1 MASNIGEL
9 VATATLDVAPFQ
21 SNVVRLKTYIKG
33 VDNSLKA
40 MENNFKGAGKNVTNL
55 KSLMDQTSSALGNY
69 QRLWNAQSNRLNEL
83 KDEIGEVS
91 KATDEQKKKLLD
103 QSVAMSATAA
113 KIAEL
118 KNRYEELAKSM
129 RQVYIDD
136 NAFTKFGKSAQELG
150 NKFKN
155 VGESVSG
162 FGSALTKGVTAP
174 IVAGAGLALK
184 AAIDYESAFAGV
196 KKTVDGTPQQ
206 FEKLSAS
213 IRNMAKEMPASAT
226 EIAAVA
232 EAAGQLGVPIG
243 SIEGFTKTMI
253 NLGVSTNLSAEEAAT
268 SIAKIGNIM
277 QVSGDDLDSWSA
289 KFGAT
294 VVGLGNNFATTES
307 DIVNMANRLAASGKI
322 AGLTTPEILGLS
334 TAMSSV
340 GIEAEAGGTAMTQT
354 LTAISKAVS
363 EGGEELRIYAE
374 TAGTTADQFAEKWKT
389 KPAEALQD
397 FIRGLGR
404 AKEEGKDTNKI
415 LDQLGLTGIRQSNM
429 LKSLGL
435 AAETMGKAVGLAN
448 SEWEKGTALTDEAN
462 KRYETMQSKLQM
474 LKNQLT
480 DVAIEFGGPLLD
492 ALKDGLEAAKP
503 WISTLADLAKQFSSM
518 SREQQQNIIKWGL
531 AATAVG
537 PFFKILGGGI
547 STVGGF
553 IKVIGG
559 LSKGIGYLSGSLK
572 YLKDFGSVASGLKA
586 VAGSAGAVETAVA
599 GASAGTGLLSSALV
613 FLASPAGLATAALV
627 GATAAA
633 VYFSN
638 KAYEARQRAQE
649 WGASVSVE
657 QAGRLQNFKDKVDEA
672 NQAMITFGTSANGID
687 NVTSAVQKLAVE
699 IQKLADENLS
709 KDIDLARKLGLSE
722 ETIQE
727 ITSHAGQIKDNVQQ
741 MSDEVIQIYQNA
753 SNNHRKLSEEEKAI
767 VLSNQ
772 NELINTQL
780 ELMEYSGEERINM
793 IKAFNGQADELNTEQ
808 LKKAAELTEKWAKD
822 EQASYKERLDGYKKL
837 MDQIKGE
844 DEKSVRARAEIKA
857 QMEKLEAEH
866 MAKMETYSQK
876 WNDLQGRLLK
886 TLKVSPEAMAGIM
899 NQLKSRAEEMG
910 LTYDEMAI
918 KFQNTFSKIQE
929 GHSMWAKTSKD
940 ATESMKLA
948 NVQWNAMVWDEKTGK
963 LKTNAVEEVQKALE
977 AEGGWDAMQFI
988 LKEANLETN
997 ARLTIGEA
1005 LVANGQW
1012 EQLSPEE
1019 KELIVNGKPAVQA
1032 ILDSKELMLQWND
1045 LPSEVKEILG
1055 KNESFLSSAE
1065 GAKQALTQ
1073 WNLMTPS
1080 EKALTL
1086 KDLASSD
1093 IKVVQGRID
1102 MMTGKQLP
1110 IEAIDKT
1117 ASTVES
1123 VLYGVNSI
1131 KQESPIAIN
1140 ANDNTAE
1147 ASQSA
1152 NSNVNAP
1159 YQASPIGI
1167 NATDLTGNPSASA
1180 SAGVNAVKQN
1190 FPIDINAMN
1199 KTQGEANA
1207 ASNAVNAVK
1216 QNSPIDINANNNTGG
1231 VISSVW
1237 NAISS
1242 LPAFKFIDI
1251 ITRHFTE
1258 QHAKGTDNHPG
1269 GLAMVNDQRGTL
1281 YKELVTLPDG
1291 TSFIPEGRNVTLP
1304 LPPGTKVMKAGDT
1317 RTLMNRLGMPNY
1329 EKGIGFED
1337 TKLSHLTRRI
1347 RDINTSS
1354 RSNERQNIA
1363 FSSIDSGRVSDS
1375 QSQVVSEL
1383 VNLKA
1388 SVENLLGKLLEKD
1401 FNTYLDGQVIAEN
1414 SYRYQGNIMRREGI

>member
-1 MASNIGEL
+1 MASNIGEI

-21 SNVVRLKTYIKG
+21 SNVGRLKTYLKG

-40 MENNFKGAGKNVTNL
+40 MENNFKGAGKNVSNL
-55 KSLMDQTSSALGNY
+55 KSLLSQTGSALGSY
-69 QRLWNAQSNRLNEL
+69 QKLLSSQSERYNQL
-83 KDEIGEVS
+83 KASIGDVS
-91 KATDEQKKKLLD
+91 TATAEQKQKLVEAGA
-103 QSVAMSATAA
+103 SMTATAA
-113 KIAEL
+113 KVAEL
-118 KNRYEELAKSM
+118 QNRYEQLAKSM
-129 RQVYIDD
+129 RQAYIDD
-136 NAFTKFGKSAQELG
+136 STFTKFGKSAQELG
-150 NKFKN
+150 SKFKN
-155 VGESVSG
+155 VGESISG

-174 IVAGAGLALK
+174 IVAGAGIALK

-213 IRNMAKEMPASAT
+213 IRNMSKEMPASAT

-268 SIAKIGNIM
+268 SISKIGNIM

-289 KFGAT
+289 KFGAA

-307 DIVNMANRLAASGKI
+307 DIVQMSNRLAASGKL
-322 AGLTTPEILGLS
+322 AGLTMPEILGLA

-354 LTAISKAVS
+354 LTGISKAVS
-363 EGGEELRIYAE
+363 EGGEQLKIYAD
-374 TAGTTADQFAEKWKT
+374 TAGLTADQFAEKWKT

-397 FIRGLGR
+397 FIKGLGK
-404 AKEEGKDTNKI
+404 ASESGKDANKI
-415 LDQLGLTGIRQSNM
+415 LEKLGLTGVRQSNM

-435 AAETMGKAVGLAN
+435 AAETMGKAMNVAN
-448 SEWEKGTALTDEAN
+448 SEWEKGTALTDEAS
-462 KRYETMQSKLQM
+462 KRYETMESKLKM
-474 LKNQLT
+474 LKNELI
-480 DVAIEFGGPLLD
+480 DIAIEFGGPLLD
-492 ALKDGLEAAKP
+492 ALRDGLDIANP
-503 WISTLADLAKQFSSM
+503 WIANLSDMAKKFSSL
-518 SREQQQNIIKWGL
+518 STEQQQNIIKWGL
-531 AATAVG
+531 IAAAAG
-537 PFFKILGGGI
+537 PALKILGGGI
-547 STVGGF
+547 STIGGF
-553 IKVIGG
+553 IKAIGG
-559 LSKGIGYLSGSLK
+559 ISKGIGVLSGSFK
-572 YLKDFGSVASGLKA
+572 YLKDFGGVASSLKA

-599 GASAGTGLLSSALV
+599 GASTGTGLLSSALG
-613 FLASPAGLATAALV
+613 FLVTPVGLATVALV
-627 GATAAA
+627 AVTAAA
-633 VYFSN
+633 AYFAN

-649 WGASVSVE
+649 WGASVSKE
-657 QAGRLQNFKDKVDEA
+657 QAGQLQNFKGKVDEA
-672 NQAMITFGTSANGID
+672 NQAMTVFGTSSDGID
-687 NVTSAVQKLAVE
+687 KVTTAVQKLATE
-699 IQKLADENLS
+699 IQKLADENLA
-709 KDIDLARKLGLSE
+709 KDIDLAHKLGLSE
-722 ETIQE
+722 ETIQQ
-727 ITSHAGQIKDNVQQ
+727 ISSHADQIKNNVQQ

-753 SNNHRKLSEEEKAI
+753 ANNHRKLSEEEKAI

-808 LKKAAELTEKWAKD
+808 LKKATELTEKWAKE

-837 MDQIKGE
+837 MEQIKGE
-844 DEKSVRARAEIKA
+844 DEKSVKARAEIKSKIE
-857 QMEKLEAEH
+857 QLEAEH
-866 MAKMETYSQK
+866 TAKMEAYSQK

-886 TLKVSPEAMAGIM
+886 TLKVSPEALSGIM

-918 KFQNTFSKIQE
+918 KFQNTFSKVQE
-929 GHSMWAKTSKD
+929 GHSMWAQTAKD
-940 ATESMKLA
+940 ATETTKLA
-948 NVQWNAMVWDEKTGK
+948 NTQWNAMVWDEKTGK

-1012 EQLSPEE
+1012 EQLSPEQ

-1032 ILDSKELMLQWND
+1032 ILDSKEMMAQWNS
-1045 LPSEVKEILG
+1045 LPAEVKEILG
-1055 KNESFLSSAE
+1055 KNESFLRSAE
-1065 GAKQALTQ
+1065 GARQALTQ

-1086 KDLASSD
+1086 KDLASND

-1117 ASTVES
+1117 PSTVES

-1131 KQESPIAIN
+1131 KQENPIAIN

-1152 NSNVNAP
+1152 NSSVNAP
-1159 YQASPIGI
+1159 YQTSPIGI
-1167 NATDLTGNPSASA
+1167 NATDLTGPESASA

-1190 FPIDINAMN
+1190 SPIDINATN
-1199 KTQGEANA
+1199 QTQGEANA

-1216 QNSPIDINANNNTGG
+1216 QNGPISINAQDNT
-1231 VISSVW
+1231 SSVINGVW
-1237 NAISS
+1237 ASLSS
-1242 LPAFKFIDI
+1242 LPAFKFIDV
-1251 ITRHFTE
+1251 ITRYFTE

-1269 GLAMVNDQRGTL
+1269 GLATVNDQRGTL
-1281 YKELVTLPDG
+1281 YKELITLPDG
-1291 TSFIPEGRNVTLP
+1291 TSFIPEGRNVVLP
-1304 LPPGTKVMKAGDT
+1304 LPPGTKVLRAGKT
-1317 RTLMNRLGMPNY
+1317 RSLMNRLGIPNY

-1337 TKLSHLTRRI
+1337 TKISHLSRRI
-1347 RDINTSS
+1347 GEV
-1354 RSNERQNIA
+1354 NEYRQQY
-1363 FSSIDSGRVSDS
+1363 DDRRVV
-1375 QSQVVSEL
+1375 QLLSEL
-1383 VNLKA
+1383 VRQSSSQQN
-1388 SVENLLGKLLEKD
+1388 SSS
-1401 FNTYLDGQVIAEN
+1401 QV
-1414 SYRYQGNIMRREGI
+1414 GNVNYTLNWNGSNGEDLYSPEFIQRLMREFAYYTNQEGGRLA

>member
-21 SNVVRLKTYIKG
+21 SNIGRLKTYLKG

-55 KSLMDQTSSALGNY
+55 KSLMDQTGSALGNY
-69 QRLWNAQSNRLNEL
+69 QKLLSSQSERYNQL
-83 KDEIGEVS
+83 KASIGDVS
-91 KATDEQKKKLLD
+91 TATAEQKQKLLEAGT
-103 QSVAMSATAA
+103 SMTATAA
-113 KIAEL
+113 KVAEL

-129 RQVYIDD
+129 RQAYIDD
-136 NAFTKFGKSAQELG
+136 SAFTKFGKSAQELG
-150 NKFKN
+150 NKFKS

-363 EGGEELRIYAE
+363 EGGNDLRLYAE
-374 TAGTTADQFAEKWKT
+374 TAGTTADQFAEKWRT

-397 FIRGLGR
+397 FIRGLGK

-415 LDQLGLTGIRQSNM
+415 LDELGLTGIRQSNM

-448 SEWEKGTALTDEAN
+448 SEWKKGTALTDEAN

-531 AATAVG
+531 MAAAVG

-553 IKVIGG
+553 IKAIGG
-559 LSKGIGYLSGSLK
+559 LSRGIGYLSGSLK

-586 VAGSAGAVETAVA
+586 VAGSAGVVETAVA
-599 GASAGTGLLSSALV
+599 GASTGAGLLGSTLG
-613 FLASPAGLATAALV
+613 FLATPVGLATVALV
-627 GATAAA
+627 AVTAAA
-633 VYFSN
+633 AYFAN

-649 WGASVSVE
+649 WGASVSKE
-657 QAGRLQNFKDKVDEA
+657 QAGQLQNFKDKVDEA
-672 NQAMITFGTSANGID
+672 NQAMTVFGTSSDGIYK
-687 NVTSAVQKLAVE
+687 VTTAVQKLATE
-699 IQKLADENLS
+699 IQKLADENLA
-709 KDIDLARKLGLSE
+709 KDIDLAHKLGLSE
-722 ETIQE
+722 ETIQQ
-727 ITSHAGQIKDNVQQ
+727 ISSHADQIKNNVQQ

-753 SNNHRKLSEEEKAI
+753 ANNHRKLSEEEKAI

-808 LKKAAELTEKWAKD
+808 LKKATELTEKWAKE

-837 MDQIKGE
+837 MEQIKGE
-844 DEKSVRARAEIKA
+844 DEKSVKARAEIKSKIE
-857 QMEKLEAEH
+857 QLEAEH
-866 MAKMETYSQK
+866 TAKMEAYSQK

-886 TLKVSPEAMAGIM
+886 TLKVSPEALSGIM

-918 KFQNTFSKIQE
+918 KFQNTFSKVQE
-929 GHSMWAKTSKD
+929 GHSMWAQTAKD
-940 ATESMKLA
+940 ATETTKLA
-948 NVQWNAMVWDEKTGK
+948 NTQWNAMVWDEKTGK
-963 LKTNAVEEVQKALE
+963 LKTNAAEEIQKALE

-1012 EQLSPEE
+1012 EQLSPEQ

-1032 ILDSKELMLQWND
+1032 ILDSKEMMAQWNA
-1045 LPSEVKEILG
+1045 LPAEVKEILG
-1055 KNESFLSSAE
+1055 KNDSFLRSAE
-1065 GAKQALTQ
+1065 GARQALTQ

-1086 KDLASSD
+1086 KDLASND

-1110 IEAIDKT
+1110 IEVIDKT
-1117 ASTVES
+1117 PSTVES

-1131 KQESPIAIN
+1131 KQESPIDIN
-1140 ANDNTAE
+1140 ANDNTSE

-1159 YQASPIGI
+1159 YQASPIDI
-1167 NATDLTGNPSASA
+1167 NAVDLTGNPSSAA

-1190 FPIDINAMN
+1190 SPIDINATN
-1199 KTQGEANA
+1199 QTQGEANA

-1216 QNSPIDINANNNTGG
+1216 QNGPISINAQNNT
-1231 VISSVW
+1231 SSVINSVW
-1237 NAISS
+1237 AGLAS
-1242 LPAFKFIDI
+1242 LPAVKFIDI
-1251 ITRHFTE
+1251 ITRKFTE
-1258 QHAKGTDNHPG
+1258 HHAKGTDNHPG

-1281 YKELVTLPDG
+1281 YKELITLPDG

-1363 FSSIDSGRVSDS
+1363 FSSIDSGRISDN

>member
-1 MASNIGEL
+1 
-9 VATATLDVAPFQ
+9 
-21 SNVVRLKTYIKG
+21 
-33 VDNSLKA
+33 
-40 MENNFKGAGKNVTNL
+40 
-55 KSLMDQTSSALGNY
+55 
-69 QRLWNAQSNRLNEL
+69 
-83 KDEIGEVS
+83 
-91 KATDEQKKKLLD
+91 
-103 QSVAMSATAA
+103 
-113 KIAEL
+113 
-118 KNRYEELAKSM
+118 
-129 RQVYIDD
+129 
-136 NAFTKFGKSAQELG
+136 
-150 NKFKN
+150 
-155 VGESVSG
+155 
-162 FGSALTKGVTAP
+162 
-174 IVAGAGLALK
+174 
-184 AAIDYESAFAGV
+184 
-196 KKTVDGTPQQ
+196 
-206 FEKLSAS
+206 
-213 IRNMAKEMPASAT
+213 
-226 EIAAVA
+226 
-232 EAAGQLGVPIG
+232 
-243 SIEGFTKTMI
+243 
-253 NLGVSTNLSAEEAAT
+253 
-268 SIAKIGNIM
+268 
-277 QVSGDDLDSWSA
+277 
-289 KFGAT
+289 
-294 VVGLGNNFATTES
+294 
-307 DIVNMANRLAASGKI
+307 
-322 AGLTTPEILGLS
+322 
-334 TAMSSV
+334 
-340 GIEAEAGGTAMTQT
+340 
-354 LTAISKAVS
+354 
-363 EGGEELRIYAE
+363 
-374 TAGTTADQFAEKWKT
+374 
-389 KPAEALQD
+389 
-397 FIRGLGR
+397 
-404 AKEEGKDTNKI
+404 
-415 LDQLGLTGIRQSNM
+415 
-429 LKSLGL
+429 
-435 AAETMGKAVGLAN
+435 
-448 SEWEKGTALTDEAN
+448 
-462 KRYETMQSKLQM
+462 
-474 LKNQLT
+474 
-480 DVAIEFGGPLLD
+480 
-492 ALKDGLEAAKP
+492 
-503 WISTLADLAKQFSSM
+503 
-518 SREQQQNIIKWGL
+518 
-531 AATAVG
+531 
-537 PFFKILGGGI
+537 
-547 STVGGF
+547 
-553 IKVIGG
+553 
-559 LSKGIGYLSGSLK
+559 
-572 YLKDFGSVASGLKA
+572 
-586 VAGSAGAVETAVA
+586 
-599 GASAGTGLLSSALV
+599 
-613 FLASPAGLATAALV
+613 
-627 GATAAA
+627 
-633 VYFSN
+633 
-638 KAYEARQRAQE
+638 
-649 WGASVSVE
+649 
-657 QAGRLQNFKDKVDEA
+657 
-672 NQAMITFGTSANGID
+672 
-687 NVTSAVQKLAVE
+687 
-699 IQKLADENLS
+699 
-709 KDIDLARKLGLSE
+709 
-722 ETIQE
+722 
-727 ITSHAGQIKDNVQQ
+727 
-741 MSDEVIQIYQNA
+741 
-753 SNNHRKLSEEEKAI
+753 
-767 VLSNQ
+767 
-772 NELINTQL
+772 
-780 ELMEYSGEERINM
+780 
-793 IKAFNGQADELNTEQ
+793 
-808 LKKAAELTEKWAKD
+808 
-822 EQASYKERLDGYKKL
+822 
-837 MDQIKGE
+837 
-844 DEKSVRARAEIKA
+844 
-857 QMEKLEAEH
+857 
-866 MAKMETYSQK
+866 
-876 WNDLQGRLLK
+876 
-886 TLKVSPEAMAGIM
+886 
-899 NQLKSRAEEMG
+899 
-910 LTYDEMAI
+910 
-918 KFQNTFSKIQE
+918 
-929 GHSMWAKTSKD
+929 MWAQTAKD
-940 ATESMKLA
+940 ATETTKLA
-948 NVQWNAMVWDEKTGK
+948 NTQWNAMVWDEKTGK

-1012 EQLSPEE
+1012 EQLSPEQ

-1032 ILDSKELMLQWND
+1032 ILDSKEMMAQWNA
-1045 LPSEVKEILG
+1045 LPAEVKEILG
-1055 KNESFLSSAE
+1055 KNESFLRSAE
-1065 GAKQALTQ
+1065 GARQALTQ

-1086 KDLASSD
+1086 KDLASND

-1117 ASTVES
+1117 PSTVES